1 MFDLEDEKPV
11 SFVFC
16 WWVAILNRLA
26 LIIGWP
32 LCLLTR
38 EHRFIY
44 TNSSCPHMQILCQ
57 KPCITQQLHTGCPRW
72 PLRIKALLPRLCAC
86 SDVKQAPNWKK
97 KRIHILRF
105 NFSVANRHGFFDTAE
120 PRTAFYHMK
129 GVFGFDIL
137 RARDPNYLWKISK
150 GAIKSVIT
158 LKTKNLWLL
167 ASAMP
172 VSFSPASARTVPIV
186 PGSTEA
192 CILQSSR
199 QLILWQVVSHCS
211 PNPEIPSTAW
221 VTKLAIDFPH
231 TSNIIAEFHYHVGN
245 SWWGSFSYSLARK
258 CYIHNTLCL

>member
-1 MFDLEDEKPV
+1 MATLLADQGTQVHLHKLQLSPYANLLPETMHHTAAPYWLSPV
-11 SFVFC
+11 TPENQSSIAEV
-16 WWVAILNRLA
+16 V
-26 LIIGWP
+26 
-32 LCLLTR
+32 CLLR
-38 EHRFIY
+38 
-44 TNSSCPHMQILCQ
+44 C
-57 KPCITQQLHTGCPRW
+57 
-72 PLRIKALLPRLCAC
+72 
-86 SDVKQAPNWKK
+86 QAPNWKK
-97 KRIHILRF
+97 KKKIHILRF

-137 RARDPNYLWKISK
+137 RAQDPNYLWKISK
-150 GAIKSVIT
+150 RAIKSVIT

-172 VSFSPASARTVPIV
+172 VSLSPASARTVPIV

-211 PNPEIPSTAW
+211 PNPEIPSAAW
-221 VTKLAIDFPH
+221 VAKLAIDFPH
-231 TSNIIAEFHYHVGN
+231 TPNIIAEFHYHEGN

>member
-97 KRIHILRF
+97 K
-105 NFSVANRHGFFDTAE
+105 GFI
-120 PRTAFYHMK
+120 FY
-129 GVFGFDIL
+129 VL
-137 RARDPNYLWKISK
+137 TS
-150 GAIKSVIT
+150 
-158 LKTKNLWLL
+158 
-167 ASAMP
+167 
-172 VSFSPASARTVPIV
+172 
-186 PGSTEA
+186 
-192 CILQSSR
+192 
-199 QLILWQVVSHCS
+199 LWQIDTDSLTQLS
-211 PNPEIPSTAW
+211 QERLSTIW
-221 VTKLAIDFPH
+221 KEYLVLTFWEHGIQITFEK
-231 TSNIIAEFHYHVGN
+231 
-245 SWWGSFSYSLARK
+245 
-258 CYIHNTLCL
+258 